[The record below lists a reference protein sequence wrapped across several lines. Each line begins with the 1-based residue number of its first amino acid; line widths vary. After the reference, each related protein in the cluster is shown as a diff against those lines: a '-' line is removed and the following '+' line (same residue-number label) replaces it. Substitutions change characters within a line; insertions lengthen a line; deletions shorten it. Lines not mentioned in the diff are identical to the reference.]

1 MLSRRSFIQDSLAI
15 VSLGLAVPSV
25 FSKAVV
31 AAAEQY
37 NAASLAGKTLV
48 VVQMAGGVDGLNAVV
63 PYKDG
68 AYYDSRPALA
78 LREDEVLVVDDRVAF
93 HPAFERLKAI
103 YDQGKLAVVEGVGY
117 PNPNFSHF
125 VAMDIWQSADPENAA
140 RDGWLGRY
148 FEGMTDA
155 FGHPLT
161 ALSYGNRLPEAFQS
175 QSVAVPSVA
184 SLETFGLQNASRDP
198 APEHRQTSLMKLYD
212 AYRPANSRFAALLDT
227 TLDNAYQSSL
237 QLRELSR
244 SYVPAVQYPQSSLAT
259 GLQLL
264 ATLIDAPGGSPL
276 RVGHVMIGGFDTH
289 INQPNVLN
297 NLLRQ
302 TSDALYA
309 FWQDINAHGHGDD
322 VLVMTWSEFGR
333 RVRENAQA
341 GTDHGS
347 SGPMFLL
354 GNAVKGGFYGEPPSL
369 RDLDN
374 GNLRHTTDFRSV
386 YATVLERWLEAPADE
401 ILRGRFPQLGFLPA

>member
-1 MLSRRSFIQDSLAI
+1 
-15 VSLGLAVPSV
+15 
-25 FSKAVV
+25 
-31 AAAEQY
+31 
-37 NAASLAGKTLV
+37 
-48 VVQMAGGVDGLNAVV
+48 
-63 PYKDG
+63 
-68 AYYDSRPALA
+68 
-78 LREDEVLVVDDRVAF
+78 
-93 HPAFERLKAI
+93 
-103 YDQGKLAVVEGVGY
+103 
-117 PNPNFSHF
+117 
-125 VAMDIWQSADPENAA
+125 
-140 RDGWLGRY
+140 
-148 FEGMTDA
+148 
-155 FGHPLT
+155 
-161 ALSYGNRLPEAFQS
+161 
-175 QSVAVPSVA
+175 
-184 SLETFGLQNASRDP
+184 
-198 APEHRQTSLMKLYD
+198 
-212 AYRPANSRFAALLDT
+212 
-227 TLDNAYQSSL
+227 
-237 QLRELSR
+237 
-244 SYVPAVQYPQSSLAT
+244 
-259 GLQLL
+259 
-264 ATLIDAPGGSPL
+264 
-276 RVGHVMIGGFDTH
+276 MIGGFDTH